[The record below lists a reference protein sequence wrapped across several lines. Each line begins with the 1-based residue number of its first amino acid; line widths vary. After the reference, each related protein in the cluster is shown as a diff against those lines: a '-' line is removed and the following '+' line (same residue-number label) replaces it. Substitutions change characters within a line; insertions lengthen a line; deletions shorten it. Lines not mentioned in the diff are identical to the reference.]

1 MKFESNTIDIISI
14 KSENYKARFVA
25 DFYELENPAEEK
37 IEKLKDIFETTMK
50 NNEDLPETEKF
61 EKALNVISENCPA
74 TIKYINMEVSNEICE
89 EKPIYEH
96 FNKYCDMLF
105 DKVEN
110 HIFLDTEPNL
120 KESPYM
126 FIEKGQGK
134 YTMKYK
140 NKGGECYVTAFD
152 SGHTSYD
159 IDGDITISDM
169 KFITNMVK
177 NINMDSKFDKS
188 GKPKNY
194 EVTPADN
201 KEMVITVSKNNKN
214 YEDYETSINILSRD
228 DLEQTRSYIKTEIP
242 ADNEK
247 LLESIL
253 KISDEITD
261 YCGTEQFITEFSEKI
276 LKELSE
282 IKKDISEIPNNI
294 EIQTDFHGEPHKI
307 FSQILS
313 ENIDSDCN
321 IKVTQNCTDTQFS
334 YRNTGELSVTMDENI
349 DTRISFSTDDINKN
363 VTISYY
369 GDMSDSFKKEC
380 VKNLE
385 EMSNTAP
392 QLSKINDY
400 VIENIKH
407 NKTFEKD
414 IDI

>member
-1 MKFESNTIDIISI
+1 MKFESNALDIISI
-14 KSENYKARFVA
+14 KSENFKAGFNA
-25 DFYELENPAEEK
+25 NLYDLKNPAEEVK
-37 IEKLKDIFETTMK
+37 KLKETFDDIVENTNNLSEMK
-50 NNEDLPETEKF
+50 QFDEVIKNITEKCPAAINDITF
-61 EKALNVISENCPA
+61 IISE
-74 TIKYINMEVSNEICE
+74 KMLD
-89 EKPIYEH
+89 EKPIYDY
-96 FNKYCDMLF
+96 FNKYSDIFF
-105 DKVEN
+105 DKVERGILVEN
-110 HIFLDTEPNL
+110 EFNKKEAPHI
-120 KESPYM
+120 Y
-126 FIEKGQGK
+126 IEKGQGQYGIK
-134 YTMKYK
+134 YESEY
-140 NKGGECYVTAFD
+140 GRCYVKAFD
-152 SGHTSYD
+152 SGYSTYT
-159 IDGDITISDM
+159 IDGIVSMDEM
-169 KFITNMVK
+169 KKFTDLVK
-177 NINMDSKFDKS
+177 NVDMEEGYDNS
-188 GKPKNY
+188 GRPKNY
-194 EVTPADN
+194 EVNPLGNQT
-201 KEMVITVSKNNKN
+201 MVITVSKNNKN
-214 YEDYETSINILSRD
+214 YEDYETSINTLSRNEI
-228 DLEQTRSYIKTEIP
+228 EQTRSYIKTEIP

-282 IKKDISEIPNNI
+282 IKKDISEIPNNMK
-294 EIQTDFHGEPHKI
+294 IQTDFHGEPHKI

-313 ENIDSDCN
+313 ENMESDCN
-321 IKVTQNCTDTQFS
+321 INVTQNCTDTQFL

-385 EMSNTAP
+385 EMSNTVP

-407 NKTFEKD
+407 HKTFEKD

>member
-1 MKFESNTIDIISI
+1 MKFESNALDIISI
-14 KSENYKARFVA
+14 KSENFKAGFNA
-25 DFYELENPAEEK
+25 NLYDLKNPAEEVK
-37 IEKLKDIFETTMK
+37 KLKEAFDNIVENTNNLSEIEQFEETVK
-50 NNEDLPETEKF
+50 HITEKCPAVINDITF
-61 EKALNVISENCPA
+61 IISE
-74 TIKYINMEVSNEICE
+74 KMFD
-89 EKPIYEH
+89 EKPIYDY
-96 FNKYCDMLF
+96 FNKYSDIFF
-105 DKVEN
+105 DKVEHGILVEN
-110 HIFLDTEPNL
+110 EFNKKKTPHI
-120 KESPYM
+120 Y
-126 FIEKGQGK
+126 IEKGQGQYGIK
-134 YTMKYK
+134 YESEYGRCHVK
-140 NKGGECYVTAFD
+140 AFD
-152 SGHTSYD
+152 SGYSTYT
-159 IDGDITISDM
+159 IDGAVSMPEM
-169 KFITNMVK
+169 KKFTDLVK
-177 NINMDSKFDKS
+177 NVDMEEGYDNS
-188 GKPKNY
+188 GKTKNY
-194 EVTPADN
+194 EVNPLGNQT
-201 KEMVITVSKNNKN
+201 MVITVSKNNN
-214 YEDYETSINILSRD
+214 TFQDYETSINTLSRNEI
-228 DLEQTRSYIKTEIP
+228 EQTRSYIKTEIP

-282 IKKDISEIPNNI
+282 IKKDISEIPNNM

-313 ENIDSDCN
+313 ENMESDCN
-321 IKVTQNCTDTQFS
+321 INVTQNCTDTQFL
-334 YRNTGELSVTMDENI
+334 YRNTGELFVTMDENI

-385 EMSNTAP
+385 EMSNTVP

-407 NKTFEKD
+407 HKTFEKD